1 MELSNKKFLLIGGAG
16 FIGSH
21 TAELLIK
28 EDIKE
33 LLIYD
38 NFTRGKIENLKNVI
52 DDKRVKIFDLA
63 GDICQPDLLDKSMEG
78 IDGVFHYAAL
88 WLLHCQ
94 DYPASAFKT
103 NIEGT
108 FNVINSCIKHNVKKF
123 VFSSSASVYGDAVFE
138 PMTEEH
144 PLNNKNFYGATKIC
158 GEAIINAYHHRYNMP
173 YVGLRY
179 MNVYG
184 PRQDTKGAYVAV
196 ILKILQNIKNNTE
209 PTIYGDGSQSYDFIS
224 VRDCAKANIC
234 AMKSNQNNGFYN
246 VATGKKTSLLD
257 LTKKILDLK
266 KSNLQI
272 NFDKQKNS
280 FVNNRVGSIEK
291 AAKDLSFNYEVDLES
306 GLKDLI
312 QWYDSNN

>member
-1 MELSNKKFLLIGGAG
+1 MDLSNKKFLLIGGAG

-21 TAELLIK
+21 TAELLVKHDVK
-28 EDIKE
+28 EI
-33 LLIYD
+33 LIYD
-38 NFTRGKIENLKNVI
+38 NFTRGKIKNLNNI
-52 DDKRVKIFDLA
+52 INDKRVKIFELA
-63 GDICQPDLLDKSMEG
+63 GDICQPDLLSKSMENV
-78 IDGVFHYAAL
+78 DGVFHFAAL

-94 DYPASAFKT
+94 DFPESAFKT

-108 FNVINSCIKHNVKKF
+108 FNVLNSCLKNNIKKL
-123 VFSSSASVYGDAVFE
+123 VFSSSASVYGDAKFE

-144 PLNNKNFYGATKIC
+144 PLNNQNFYGATKIC
-158 GEAIINAYHHRYNMP
+158 GEAMLNAYHHRFSLP
-173 YVGLRY
+173 FIGLRY

-196 ILKILQNIKNNTE
+196 ILKILQNIKRNIE
-209 PTIYGDGSQSYDFIS
+209 PTIFGDGSQSYDFIS
-224 VRDCAKANIC
+224 VYDCAKANIC

-257 LTKKILDLK
+257 LTKKILSLK
-266 KSNLQI
+266 KSNLKI

-280 FVNNRVGSIEK
+280 FVNNRVGSVKK
-291 AAKDLSFNYEVDLES
+291 AAEDLNFNYNIDLET

-312 QWYDSNN
+312 QWYDKTN

>member
-88 WLLHCQ
+88 WLLHCR

-196 ILKILQNIKNNTE
+196 ILKILQNIKNNIE

-257 LTKKILDLK
+257 LTKKILNLK

-280 FVNNRVGSIEK
+280 FVSNRVGSIEK
-291 AAKDLSFNYEVDLES
+291 AAKDLSFNYEIDLEA

-312 QWYDSNN
+312 QWHDSTN

>member
-1 MELSNKKFLLIGGAG
+1 MKLTNKKFLLIGGAG

-33 LLIYD
+33 LIIYD
-38 NFTRGKIENLKNVI
+38 NFTRGKIDNLKNII

-94 DYPASAFKT
+94 DYPVSAFKT

-108 FNVINSCIKHNVKKF
+108 FNVINSCIKNNVKKLI
-123 VFSSSASVYGDAVFE
+123 FSSSASVYGDAMFE
-138 PMTEEH
+138 PMTEDH

-158 GEAIINAYHHRYNMP
+158 GEAIMNAYHHRYNLP
-173 YVGLRY
+173 YIGLRY

-196 ILKILQNIKNNTE
+196 ILKILQNIKRNIE
-209 PTIYGDGSQSYDFIS
+209 PTIFGDGSQSYDFVS
-224 VRDCAKANIC
+224 VYDCAKANIC
-234 AMKSNQNNGFYN
+234 AMKSNQKNGFYN

-257 LTKKILDLK
+257 LTKKILTLK
-266 KSNLQI
+266 KSNLKI
-272 NFDKQKNS
+272 NFDKKKSS
-280 FVNNRVGSIEK
+280 FVNNRVGSVEK
-291 AAKDLSFNYEVDLES
+291 AAKDLQFNYDIDLET

-312 QWYDSNN
+312 HWYDTIN

>member
-1 MELSNKKFLLIGGAG
+1 MEISNKKFLLIGGAG

-38 NFTRGKIENLKNVI
+38 NFTRGKIENLKNEI
-52 DDKRVKIFDLA
+52 IDKRVKIFDLA

>member
-1 MELSNKKFLLIGGAG
+1 MEISNKKFLLIGGAG

-21 TAELLIK
+21 TAELLNK

-38 NFTRGKIENLKNVI
+38 NLTRGKIENLKNVI

-123 VFSSSASVYGDAVFE
+123 VFSS
-138 PMTEEH
+138 
-144 PLNNKNFYGATKIC
+144 
-158 GEAIINAYHHRYNMP
+158 
-173 YVGLRY
+173 
-179 MNVYG
+179 
-184 PRQDTKGAYVAV
+184 
-196 ILKILQNIKNNTE
+196 
-209 PTIYGDGSQSYDFIS
+209 
-224 VRDCAKANIC
+224 
-234 AMKSNQNNGFYN
+234 
-246 VATGKKTSLLD
+246 
-257 LTKKILDLK
+257 
-266 KSNLQI
+266 
-272 NFDKQKNS
+272 
-280 FVNNRVGSIEK
+280 
-291 AAKDLSFNYEVDLES
+291 
-306 GLKDLI
+306 
-312 QWYDSNN
+312 

>member
-196 ILKILQNIKNNTE
+196 ILKILQNIKNNIE

-257 LTKKILDLK
+257 LTKKILNLK

-280 FVNNRVGSIEK
+280 FVSNRVGSIEK
-291 AAKDLSFNYEVDLES
+291 AAKDLSFNYEIDLEA

-312 QWYDSNN
+312 QWHDSTN

>member
-1 MELSNKKFLLIGGAG
+1 MKLTNKKFLLIGGAG

-33 LLIYD
+33 LIIYD
-38 NFTRGKIENLKNVI
+38 NFTRGKIDNLKNII

-94 DYPASAFKT
+94 DYPVSAFKT

-108 FNVINSCIKHNVKKF
+108 FNVINSCIKNNVKKLI
-123 VFSSSASVYGDAVFE
+123 FSSSASVYGDAMFE
-138 PMTEEH
+138 PMTEDH

-158 GEAIINAYHHRYNMP
+158 GEAIMNAYHHRYNLP
-173 YVGLRY
+173 YIGLRY

-196 ILKILQNIKNNTE
+196 ILKILQNIKRNIE
-209 PTIYGDGSQSYDFIS
+209 PTIFGDGSQSYDFVS
-224 VRDCAKANIC
+224 VYDCAKANIC
-234 AMKSNQNNGFYN
+234 AMKSNQKNGFYN

-257 LTKKILDLK
+257 LTKKILTLK
-266 KSNLQI
+266 KSNLKI
-272 NFDKQKNS
+272 NFDKKKK
-280 FVNNRVGSIEK
+280 FICK
-291 AAKDLSFNYEVDLES
+291 
-306 GLKDLI
+306 
-312 QWYDSNN
+312 

>member
-291 AAKDLSFNYEVDLES
+291 AAKDLSFNYEVDLEL

>member
-78 IDGVFHYAAL
+78 IDGVFHFAAL